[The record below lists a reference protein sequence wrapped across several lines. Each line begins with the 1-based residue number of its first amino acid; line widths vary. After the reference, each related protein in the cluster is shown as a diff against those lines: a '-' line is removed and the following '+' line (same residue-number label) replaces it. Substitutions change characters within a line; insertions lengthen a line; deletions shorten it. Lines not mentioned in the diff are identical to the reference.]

1 MNQKPEQK
9 KKKKT
14 EKILTR
20 QILSIFFFFL
30 TWGVSLAKVRNQIME
45 IIICPNESFLLWFK

>member
-1 MNQKPEQK
+1 MNQKPEQEK

-20 QILSIFFFFL
+20 QILSIFFL
-30 TWGVSLAKVRNQIME
+30 TWSVSLAKVRNQIMK

>member
-1 MNQKPEQK
+1 MNQKPEQE

-20 QILSIFFFFL
+20 QILSIFFL
-30 TWGVSLAKVRNQIME
+30 TWSVSLAKVRNQIMK

>member
-1 MNQKPEQK
+1 MNQKPEQE
-9 KKKKT
+9 KKT

-20 QILSIFFFFL
+20 QILSIFFL
-30 TWGVSLAKVRNQIME
+30 TWSVSLAKVRNQIMK